1 MILKNQLLLQF
12 LLPEMDTL
20 EYPHELAWGPARRA
34 GQLGRG
40 HGLGGPMAGAGFAPK
55 ALLDRPTIPGA

>member
-12 LLPEMDTL
+12 LLLEMDTL

-40 HGLGGPMAGAGFAPK
+40 HDLCGPMVGVGFAPR
-55 ALLDRPTIPGA
+55 ALLDRLTIPGA